1 MRLKGVEAMLD
12 AVGAPVV
19 TTGPKV
25 LTPHE
30 ARVERGEPIGLPSNA
45 AQSKRARIQRMLEG
59 FRDEPIRLNV
69 ERPRLLTESMKSTE
83 GQPMVLRWAK
93 ALAHIL
99 ENHPIHIEADEVL
112 VGSAGPPGRYAVVYS
127 ELVGPG
133 RFYTHPHELVPSKPG
148 DSIVITEQD
157 IATLKGEVLPYWERN
172 AYHTALMNALP
183 EETRKLMARIFV
195 VTPTASGRSMLAWA
209 HDYGKVLERGI
220 GSIRREAGERLAALD
235 PMDTQ
240 AYVEQRPFLE
250 AVCTVCDAMIAFAHR
265 YAELAR
271 AKAAEEPSTE
281 RRGELLQIA
290 EICERVPEH
299 PARTFHEA
307 VQSQWFVQT
316 VSRFEQA
323 VGGVVGN
330 GRIDQYLY
338 PFYRK
343 DVDEGRLSEDEA
355 LMLLESIWI
364 GMARSTDV
372 YAKPGQPSLTDGFAH
387 WEATTIG
394 GLTPD
399 GNDASNEL
407 SYLILKSKREFPL
420 NYPDLAARIHSR
432 TPNAFLHAVAET
444 IKDGS
449 GFPKLFCD
457 DEIIPLLVAK
467 GGTMEEANDYCVTGC
482 SETKML
488 NREGIATGCA
498 WINLGAI
505 LEMTLRNGR
514 MGCSGNGL
522 VGISTGDPTTFGSY
536 EELWNAFVK
545 QVENVVHHTF
555 IQQYV
560 ADTLK
565 SQHIASP
572 MFSML
577 HDLCMESCQ
586 DIHSGPIDGALYLG
600 FFDVM
605 GFGTVIDSLSAI
617 RTLVFD
623 EKKLTM
629 EELLVAL
636 EADFVGHEA
645 VRQMCITAPK
655 YGNNDPTVDQIGRE
669 IEACF
674 AELAHR
680 HTSAFGGELDLRYVS
695 VTSHIPLGA
704 VVGATPDG
712 RRAHE
717 PLSESISPSQ
727 GRDHRG
733 PTATLM
739 SISSTKCA
747 QYKERA
753 ARLLNMKLSPAS
765 IEGEAGT
772 RKLMSLIRTACDMKM
787 WHIQFNII
795 NRDTLLAARR
805 EPEKYRNLLVRVA
818 GYSAYFVD
826 LTPALQDEI
835 IRRTEHAF

>member
-1 MRLKGVEAMLD
+1 MLD
-12 AVGAPVV
+12 ASVSPAVAPAS
-19 TTGPKV
+19 KV
-25 LTPHE
+25 RTPHE
-30 ARVERGEPIGLPSNA
+30 ARVERGEPMGLTTDVG
-45 AQSKRARIQRMLEG
+45 QSKRARIQRMLEG
-59 FRDEPIRLNV
+59 FRDQPIRLNV
-69 ERPRLLTESMKSTE
+69 DRARLLTESMKSTE
-83 GQPMVLRWAK
+83 GEPMVLRWAK

-99 ENHPIHIEADEVL
+99 ENLPIHIEADELL
-112 VGSAGPPGRYAVVYS
+112 VGSAGPRGRYAVVYC

-133 RFYTHPHELVPSKPG
+133 RFYTHPHELIPSKPG
-148 DSIVITEQD
+148 EPILITEED
-157 IATLKGEVLPYWERN
+157 IATLKAEVLPYWQSH
-172 AYHTALMNALP
+172 AYHTATMNALP
-183 EETRKLMARIFV
+183 EETRRLMERIFV

-209 HDYGKVLERGI
+209 HDYGKVLDRGI
-220 GSIRREAGERLAALD
+220 GAIRDEAEARLASLD
-235 PMDTQ
+235 PFDT
-240 AYVEQRPFLE
+240 ASWVEEKPFLE
-250 AVCTVCDAMIAFAHR
+250 SVRMVCDAMVAFAHR
-265 YAELAR
+265 YAALAR
-271 AKAAEEPSTE
+271 SMAAVEPDE
-281 RRGELLQIA
+281 DRQRELLDIA
-290 EICERVPEH
+290 DICERVPEH

-316 VSRFEQA
+316 VSRLEQA

-338 PFYRK
+338 PFYRR
-343 DVDEGRLSEDEA
+343 DIDAGHLTEDQA
-355 LMLLESIWI
+355 LTLLESIWI
-364 GMARSTDV
+364 GMARSTDL
-372 YAKPGQPSLTDGFAH
+372 YAKPGMPSLTDGFAH

-399 GNDASNEL
+399 GQDASNEL

-505 LEMTLRNGR
+505 LEMTLRDGR
-514 MGCSGNGL
+514 MGCYGNGL
-522 VGISTGDPTTFGSY
+522 VGVSTGDPRTFNSF
-536 EELWNAFVK
+536 EQLWNAFTK
-545 QVENVVHHTF
+545 QIENVVQHTF

-560 ADTLK
+560 SDTLK

-577 HDLCMESCQ
+577 HDLCMKSCT
-586 DIHSGPIDGALYLG
+586 DIHAGPIEGALYLG

-605 GFGTVIDSLSAI
+605 GFGTVIDSLAAI
-617 RTLVFD
+617 RSLVF
-623 EKKLTM
+623 EEEKLTM
-629 EELLVAL
+629 EELLEAL

-645 VRQMCITAPK
+645 IRQMCLHAPK
-655 YGNNDPTVDQIGRE
+655 YGNNVPAVDRIGHD

-674 AELAHR
+674 SGLAHR
-680 HTSAFGGELDLRYVS
+680 HTTAFGGELDVRYVS

-712 RRAHE
+712 RKARE

-727 GRDHRG
+727 GRDVKG

-739 SISSTKCA
+739 SINSTKCA

-765 IEGEAGT
+765 IEGEEGT
-772 RKLMSLIRTACDMKM
+772 RKLMALIRTACDMKM

-795 NRDTLLAARR
+795 NRDTLLAAQK
-805 EPEKYRNLLVRVA
+805 EPDKYRNLLVRVA

-826 LTPALQDEI
+826 LTPALQNEI
-835 IRRTEHAF
+835 IRRTEHVF

>member
-1 MRLKGVEAMLD
+1 MLQ
-12 AVGAPVV
+12 ALESPSIARVG
-19 TTGPKV
+19 KV

-30 ARVERGEPIGLPSNA
+30 ARIERGEPVGLVGDA
-45 AQSKRARIQRMLEG
+45 AQSKRARIQNMLEG
-59 FRDEPIRLNV
+59 FRDQPIRLNID
-69 ERPRLLTESMKSTE
+69 RARLLTESMKATE
-83 GQPMVLRWAK
+83 GEPMVLRWGK

-99 ENHPIHIEADEVL
+99 ENHPIHIEDDELL
-112 VGSAGPPGRYAVVYS
+112 VGSAGPPGRYSVVYC

-148 DSIVITEQD
+148 DPITITEEDVAALKED
-157 IATLKGEVLPYWERN
+157 ILPYWERN
-172 AYHTALMNALP
+172 AYHSATMKALP
-183 EETRKLMARIFV
+183 EETRRLMERIFV

-220 GSIRREAGERLAALD
+220 GSIRQEAAERLEALD
-235 PMDTQ
+235 PFDTA
-240 AYVEQRPFLE
+240 AYVERRPFLE
-250 AVCTVCDAMIAFAHR
+250 AVCLVCDAMVAFAHR
-265 YAELAR
+265 YADLAR
-271 AKAAEEPSTE
+271 SMSVDEPREE
-281 RRGELLQIA
+281 RRRELREIA
-290 EICERVPEH
+290 DICERVPEH

-307 VQSQWFVQT
+307 VQSQWLIQT
-316 VSRFEQA
+316 VSRLEQA
-323 VGGVVGN
+323 IGGVVGN

-338 PFYRK
+338 PYYRK
-343 DVDEGRLSEDEA
+343 DLDEGRISEDDA
-355 LMLLESIWI
+355 LVLLESIWI

-399 GNDASNEL
+399 GRDASNEL
-407 SYLILKSKREFPL
+407 SYLILRSKREFPL
-420 NYPDLAARIHSR
+420 HYPDLAARIHSR
-432 TPNAFLHAVAET
+432 TPNAFLHAVCET
-444 IKDGS
+444 IKEGS

-457 DEIIPLLVAK
+457 DEIVPLLVAK
-467 GGTMEEANDYCVTGC
+467 GGSMEEANDYCVTGC

-505 LEMTLRNGR
+505 LEMTLRDGR
-514 MGCSGNGL
+514 MSCYGNGL
-522 VGISTGDPTTFGSY
+522 VGISTGDPRTFASFG
-536 EELWNAFVK
+536 ELWDAFTL
-545 QVENVVHHTF
+545 QVDNVLEHTF

-560 ADTLK
+560 SDTLK
-565 SQHIASP
+565 SRHIASP

-577 HDLCMESCQ
+577 HDLCMKSCQ

-605 GFGTVIDSLSAI
+605 GFGTVIDSLAAI
-617 RTLVFD
+617 RALVF
-623 EKKLTM
+623 EEGKLTM
-629 EELLVAL
+629 DELLTAL
-636 EADFVGHEA
+636 DKDFEAHEA
-645 VRQMCITAPK
+645 IRQLCLSAPK
-655 YGNNDPTVDQIGRE
+655 YGNNDPHVDSIGHD
-669 IEACF
+669 IEEHF
-674 AELAHR
+674 SRLTRR
-680 HTSAFGGELDLRYVS
+680 HTTAFGGELDLRYVS
-695 VTSHIPLGA
+695 VTSHVPLGA

-712 RRAHE
+712 RKARE

-727 GRDHRG
+727 GRDVKG

-765 IEGEAGT
+765 LVGEAGT
-772 RKLMSLIRTACDMKM
+772 RKLMALIRTACDMKM

-795 NRDTLLAARR
+795 NRDTLLAAQKD
-805 EPEKYRNLLVRVA
+805 PDKYRNLLVRVA

-826 LTPALQDEI
+826 LTPALQNEI
-835 IRRTEHAF
+835 IRRTEHEF

>member
-1 MRLKGVEAMLD
+1 
-12 AVGAPVV
+12 
-19 TTGPKV
+19 
-25 LTPHE
+25 
-30 ARVERGEPIGLPSNA
+30 
-45 AQSKRARIQRMLEG
+45 MLEG
-59 FRDEPIRLNV
+59 FRDKPIRLNV
-69 ERPRLLTESMKSTE
+69 ERARLLTESMKTTE

-93 ALAHIL
+93 ALAHVL
-99 ENHPIHIEADEVL
+99 HEHPIHIEDEELL
-112 VGSAGPPGRYAVVYS
+112 VGSAGPAGRYAVAYS

-148 DSIVITEQD
+148 DSIVMTEED
-157 IATLKGEVLPYWERN
+157 IAVLKDEVIPYWQGN
-172 AYHTALMNALP
+172 SYHEAIMNALP
-183 EETRKLMARIFV
+183 DETRRLMERIFV

-209 HDYGKVLERGI
+209 HDYGKVLERGL
-220 GSIRREAGERLAALD
+220 GAIRSEATERLDALD
-235 PMDTQ
+235 PFDTA
-240 AYVEQRPFLE
+240 AYLAERPFLE
-250 AVCTVCDAMIAFAHR
+250 AVRIVCDAMVVFAHR
-265 YAELAR
+265 YAALAR
-271 AKAAEEPSTE
+271 AMAAKEARSE
-281 RRGELLQIA
+281 RRDELLRIA
-290 EICERVPEH
+290 EVCERVPEH

-307 VQSQWFVQT
+307 VQSQWFIQT

-323 VGGVVGN
+323 VGGVIGN

-338 PFYRK
+338 PYFRK
-343 DVDEGRLSEDEA
+343 DMDEGRLTEDEA

-372 YAKPGQPSLTDGFAH
+372 YAKPGMPSLTDGFAH

-394 GLTPD
+394 GLTRD
-399 GNDASNEL
+399 GRDASNEL

-420 NYPDLAARIHSR
+420 NYPDLAARIHAR

-467 GGTMEEANDYCVTGC
+467 GGTIEEANDYCVTGC

-505 LEMTLRNGR
+505 LEMTLRDGR
-514 MGCSGNGL
+514 MRCYGDGL
-522 VGISTGDPTTFGSY
+522 VGVSTGDPRSFESFD
-536 EELWNAFVK
+536 ELWCAFLA
-545 QVENVVHHTF
+545 QVDNVVRHTF
-555 IQQYV
+555 IQQHV

-565 SQHIASP
+565 SRHIASP

-577 HDLCMESCQ
+577 HDLCLKSAT
-586 DIHSGPIDGALYLG
+586 DIHAGPIEGALYLG

-605 GFGTVIDSLSAI
+605 GFGTVIDSLAAI
-617 RTLVFD
+617 RSLVFA
-623 EKKLTM
+623 EHKLSM
-629 EELLVAL
+629 DELLRAL
-636 EADFVGHEA
+636 DDDFVGHEA
-645 VRQMCITAPK
+645 IRQMCLHAPK
-655 YGNNDPTVDQIGRE
+655 YGNNDPSVDRIGHD
-669 IEACF
+669 IEEHLCG
-674 AELAHR
+674 LAHR

-727 GRDHRG
+727 GRDSRG

-765 IEGEAGT
+765 IAGEGGT

-795 NRDTLLAARR
+795 NRDTLLAAQKD
-805 EPEKYRNLLVRVA
+805 PEKYRNLLVRVA

-826 LTPALQDEI
+826 LTPALQSEI
-835 IRRTEHAF
+835 IRRTEHVC

>member
-1 MRLKGVEAMLD
+1 MLET
-12 AVGAPVV
+12 VHSPPVARSS
-19 TTGPKV
+19 KV

-30 ARVERGEPIGLPSNA
+30 ARIERGEPIGLVGDG

-59 FRDEPIRLNV
+59 FRDEPIRLNID
-69 ERPRLLTESMKSTE
+69 RARLLTESMKTTE
-83 GQPMVLRWAK
+83 GQPTVLRWGK

-99 ENHPIHIEADEVL
+99 AHHPIHIEEDELL
-112 VGSAGPPGRYAVVYS
+112 VGSAGPPGRYAVVYC

-133 RFYTHPHELVPSKPG
+133 RFYTHPYELSPSKPG
-148 DSIVITEQD
+148 DPIVITEQD
-157 IATLKGEVLPYWERN
+157 VAALKDDILPYWERN
-172 AYHTALMNALP
+172 AYHKAIMNALP
-183 EETRKLMARIFV
+183 EETRRLMERIFV
-195 VTPTASGRSMLAWA
+195 VTPTAAGRSMLAWA

-220 GSIRREAGERLAALD
+220 SAIRREAGARLEALD
-235 PMDTQ
+235 PIDTA
-240 AYVEQRPFLE
+240 AYVEKRPFLE
-250 AVCTVCDAMIAFAHR
+250 AVCLVCDAMISFAHR
-265 YAELAR
+265 YATLAR
-271 AKAAEEPSTE
+271 SMASQTPDEE
-281 RRGELLQIA
+281 RRRELLEIA
-290 EICERVPEH
+290 DICDRVPEH
-299 PARTFHEA
+299 PARTFREA

-316 VSRFEQA
+316 VSRLEQA
-323 VGGVVGN
+323 IGGVVGN
-330 GRIDQYLY
+330 GRIDQYFY
-338 PFYRK
+338 PYYRK
-343 DVDEGRLSEDEA
+343 DIDEGRLTDDEA
-355 LMLLESIWI
+355 LVLLESIWI

-399 GNDASNEL
+399 GRDASNEL
-407 SYLILKSKREFPL
+407 SYLILRSKREFPL
-420 NYPDLAARIHSR
+420 HYPDLAARIHSR

-467 GGTMEEANDYCVTGC
+467 GGTMEEANDYCITGC

-488 NREGIATGCA
+488 NREGVATGCA

-505 LEMTLRNGR
+505 LEMTLRDGR
-514 MGCSGNGL
+514 MACYGDGI
-522 VGISTGDPTTFGSY
+522 VGIQTGDPRTFTSFD
-536 EELWNAFVK
+536 ELWDAFTLQAESIV
-545 QVENVVHHTF
+545 QHTF

-560 ADTLK
+560 SDTLK
-565 SQHIASP
+565 SRFIASP

-577 HDLCMESCQ
+577 HELCMASCK
-586 DIHSGPIDGALYLG
+586 DIHSGPIEGALYLG

-605 GFGTVIDSLSAI
+605 GFGTVIDSLAAI
-617 RTLVFD
+617 RALVFED
-623 EKKLTM
+623 EKLKM
-629 EELLVAL
+629 AELLDAL
-636 EADFVGHEA
+636 DRNFEGHEA
-645 VRQMCITAPK
+645 VRQLCLNAPK
-655 YGNNDPTVDQIGRE
+655 YGNNDPAVDQIGRD
-669 IEACF
+669 IEQWF
-674 AELAHR
+674 ASLAR
-680 HTSAFGGELDLRYVS
+680 QHTTAFGGELDLRYVS
-695 VTSHIPLGA
+695 VTSHVPLGA

-712 RRAHE
+712 RKAHE

-727 GRDHRG
+727 GMDVKG

-765 IEGEAGT
+765 LVGEAGT
-772 RKLMSLIRTACDMKM
+772 RKLMALIRTACDMKM

-795 NRDTLLAARR
+795 NRETLLAAQKD
-805 EPEKYRNLLVRVA
+805 PQKYRNLLVRVA

-826 LTPALQDEI
+826 LTPALQNEI